1 MSYQRAYTLGLK
13 IELLAILWLP
23 RIVCCVGMVEP
34 GRKESPAECHGA
46 SRRLANHIF
55 TLLQGFR
62 FRASSRSIDR
72 IDTGTLHHKS
82 CGTGLLSDLS
92 RFLDAVVEYDVVKVI
107 IRRSF
112 STEQGF

>member
-1 MSYQRAYTLGLK
+1 MSYQRVHILRLE
-13 IELLAILWLP
+13 IELLVILHLP
-23 RIVCCVGMVEP
+23 RIVCCDGMVEL

-82 CGTGLLSDLS
+82 CGTELLSDLF